1 MKFELPTKTL
11 NKIMKKKCFLMKW
24 RRGTTEVNLNI
35 SFKKWLDF
43 IYLFFNKWVKL
54 KFCHDS
60 KACIENINVVRRG
73 DQEPSKPF
81 ECTFCS
87 NFLVVI
93 GTLLSHS
100 HPCLKVTYLHDVHE
114 GSVILSPCIRDW
126 NLIYACSF
134 SISIVM
140 LMLTL

>member
-1 MKFELPTKTL
+1 MVAGGSGSSDTAGIGQATIDLIKETDGDTEFKLERLLEEPDSHTFFCL
-11 NKIMKKKCFLMKW
+11 NC
-24 RRGTTEVNLNI
+24 
-35 SFKKWLDF
+35 
-43 IYLFFNKWVKL
+43 
-54 KFCHDS
+54 

-87 NFLVVI
+87 SFLVVI

-114 GSVILSPCIRDW
+114 GSVILSPCIRD
-126 NLIYACSF
+126 
-134 SISIVM
+134 
-140 LMLTL
+140 